1 LREDERLRRSGWT
14 PRGKLVIVD
23 PGHGGSDLGIV
34 AHGMREADLT
44 YDLATRIE
52 GRLAAAGVE
61 AFLSRGPDGDVDD
74 LDRAAFANAAEADLV
89 ISVHVDGHRNPE
101 CHGVATF
108 FYGVPEGNSSTSGER
123 LAELVQAEV
132 VERTGFLGCHAHP
145 RTWDLLRRTRMPA
158 VRVEVGYLTNPE
170 DADRLSQVDIR
181 DAVAD
186 GVVAAIRRFYAA
198 QEHEPA
204 A

>member
-1 LREDERLRRSGWT
+1 
-14 PRGKLVIVD
+14 
-23 PGHGGSDLGIV
+23 
-34 AHGMREADLT
+34 
-44 YDLATRIE
+44 
-52 GRLAAAGVE
+52 
-61 AFLSRGPDGDVDD
+61 
-74 LDRAAFANAAEADLV
+74 
-89 ISVHVDGHRNPE
+89 
-101 CHGVATF
+101 
-108 FYGVPEGNSSTSGER
+108 
-123 LAELVQAEV
+123 
-132 VERTGFLGCHAHP
+132 
-145 RTWDLLRRTRMPA
+145 MPA